1 MLFRSPGGQ
10 DCRRLGDL
18 KDGSGVRKINTPCG
32 VAEVCSGLRLLRFH
46 LATPKGPR
54 YPSARKGCQRLTRV
68 GGPVSFTRAVYG
80 QIVWMIVIFEGA
92 LLGLAMGLG
101 WWGVPLILIGNEKF
115 MGWNQFVVAQALAR
129 LKDSTVTQPDPV
141 AVQRTYDIRREEWQ
155 TERKKERP
163 AEKYIIHLRNGRK
176 IEVKDYWEKGDK
188 IQYRKYGGTI
198 GVDRKHVVMIE
209 SQVNGTKKR
218 YSPVFTKQ

>member
-1 MLFRSPGGQ
+1 MKKLYVLLVIIIIAVIAYQHWNADEPDSKGGKADRPPQVVMYGTSSCPACKMARAYFYQHDIPYVEHDIEWSSKAKRQFRKLGG
-10 DCRRLGDL
+10 R
-18 KDGSGVRKINTPCG
+18 
-32 VAEVCSGLRLLRFH
+32 
-46 LATPKGPR
+46 
-54 YPSARKGCQRLTRV
+54 
-68 GGPVSFTRAVYG
+68 
-80 QIVWMIVIFEGA
+80 
-92 LLGLAMGLG
+92 
-101 WWGVPLILIGNEKF
+101 GVPLILIGNEKF

-141 AVQRTYDIRREEWQ
+141 AVQRTYDIRREEKQ
-155 TERKKERP
+155 EESREERREER
-163 AEKYIIHLRNGRK
+163 YIIHLRNGRK
-176 IEVKDYWEKGDK
+176 IEVKDYWEKGEK

>member
-1 MLFRSPGGQ
+1 MVIIIALIAYQHWNADEPDSIGGKADRPPQVVMYGTSSCPACKMARAYFYQHDIPYVEHDIDWSSKAKRQFRKLGG
-10 DCRRLGDL
+10 R
-18 KDGSGVRKINTPCG
+18 
-32 VAEVCSGLRLLRFH
+32 
-46 LATPKGPR
+46 
-54 YPSARKGCQRLTRV
+54 
-68 GGPVSFTRAVYG
+68 
-80 QIVWMIVIFEGA
+80 
-92 LLGLAMGLG
+92 
-101 WWGVPLILIGNEKF
+101 GVPLILIGNEKF

-129 LKDSTVTQPDPV
+129 LKDSAPAQSVPV
-141 AVQRTYDIRREEWQ
+141 AVQRTYDISREEKQEESREEKQEERRE
-155 TERKKERP
+155 ERP
-163 AEKYIIHLRNGRK
+163 AEKYILHLRNGRK

>member
-1 MLFRSPGGQ
+1 MKKLYVLLVIIIIAVIAYQHWNADEPDSKGGKADRPPQVIMYGTSSCPACKMARAYFYQHDIPYVEHDIEWSSKAKRQFRKLGG
-10 DCRRLGDL
+10 R
-18 KDGSGVRKINTPCG
+18 
-32 VAEVCSGLRLLRFH
+32 
-46 LATPKGPR
+46 
-54 YPSARKGCQRLTRV
+54 
-68 GGPVSFTRAVYG
+68 
-80 QIVWMIVIFEGA
+80 
-92 LLGLAMGLG
+92 
-101 WWGVPLILIGNEKF
+101 GVPLILIGNEKF

-141 AVQRTYDIRREEWQ
+141 AVQRTYDIRREEGQ

-209 SQVNGTKKR
+209 SQVNGIKKR

>member
-1 MLFRSPGGQ
+1 MKKLYVLLVIIIIAVIAYQHWNADEPDSTGGKADRPPQVVMYGTSSCPACKMARAYFYQHDIPYVEHDIEWSSKAKRQFRKLGG
-10 DCRRLGDL
+10 R
-18 KDGSGVRKINTPCG
+18 
-32 VAEVCSGLRLLRFH
+32 
-46 LATPKGPR
+46 
-54 YPSARKGCQRLTRV
+54 
-68 GGPVSFTRAVYG
+68 
-80 QIVWMIVIFEGA
+80 
-92 LLGLAMGLG
+92 
-101 WWGVPLILIGNEKF
+101 GVPLILIGNEKF

-141 AVQRTYDIRREEWQ
+141 AVQRTYDIRREEKQ
-155 TERKKERP
+155 EESREERREER
-163 AEKYIIHLRNGRK
+163 YIIHLRNGRK
-176 IEVKDYWEKGDK
+176 IEVKDYWEKGEK

>member
-1 MLFRSPGGQ
+1 MKKLYVLLVIIIIAVIAYQHWNADEPDSKGGKADRPPQVIMCGTSSCPACKMARAYFYQHDIPYVEHDIEWSSKAKRQFRKLGG
-10 DCRRLGDL
+10 R
-18 KDGSGVRKINTPCG
+18 
-32 VAEVCSGLRLLRFH
+32 
-46 LATPKGPR
+46 
-54 YPSARKGCQRLTRV
+54 
-68 GGPVSFTRAVYG
+68 
-80 QIVWMIVIFEGA
+80 
-92 LLGLAMGLG
+92 
-101 WWGVPLILIGNEKF
+101 GVPLILIGNEKF

-141 AVQRTYDIRREEWQ
+141 AVQRTYDIRREEKQ
-155 TERKKERP
+155 EESREERREER
-163 AEKYIIHLRNGRK
+163 YIIHLRNGRK
-176 IEVKDYWEKGDK
+176 IEVKDYWEKGEK

>member
-1 MLFRSPGGQ
+1 MKKLYVLLVIIIIAVIAYQHWNADEPDSKGGKADRPPQVIMYGTSSCPACKMARAYFYQHDIPYVEHDIEWSSKAKRQFRKLGG
-10 DCRRLGDL
+10 R
-18 KDGSGVRKINTPCG
+18 
-32 VAEVCSGLRLLRFH
+32 
-46 LATPKGPR
+46 
-54 YPSARKGCQRLTRV
+54 
-68 GGPVSFTRAVYG
+68 
-80 QIVWMIVIFEGA
+80 
-92 LLGLAMGLG
+92 
-101 WWGVPLILIGNEKF
+101 GVPLILIGNEKF

-141 AVQRTYDIRREEWQ
+141 AVQRTYDIRREEKQ
-155 TERKKERP
+155 EESREERREER
-163 AEKYIIHLRNGRK
+163 YIIHLRNGRK
-176 IEVKDYWEKGDK
+176 IEVKDYWEKGEK